1 MRAREPPAS
10 SLPLSDRSATTPTG
24 DFTSICSIVAPSRSM
39 STAWPLTRFPAGTAS
54 AVVMP
59 SILVTGMRVDAGL
72 IPSATLNAAAIVSP
86 WIEPSRVPGTALI
99 STRPS

>member
-1 MRAREPPAS
+1 
-10 SLPLSDRSATTPTG
+10 
-24 DFTSICSIVAPSRSM
+24 
-39 STAWPLTRFPAGTAS
+39 
-54 AVVMP
+54 MP